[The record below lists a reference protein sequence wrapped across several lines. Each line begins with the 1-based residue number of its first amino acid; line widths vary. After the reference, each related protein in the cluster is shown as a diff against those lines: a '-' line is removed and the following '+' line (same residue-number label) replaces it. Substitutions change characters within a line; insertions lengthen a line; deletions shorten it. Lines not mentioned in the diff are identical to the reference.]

1 MSGSR
6 FLQTGTRRGLDV
18 VGAVLLLYAAYAA
31 WTHLWRPIGFFD
43 EGLLLTNTQMML
55 RGAVPYRDFYSNY
68 PPGIFLLIGAIWKVT
83 GMYAVV
89 LRVLALVI
97 HFSIAGIAGRLAGRL
112 AGRAFV
118 PLAAGVTQAFLSL
131 LLMAPYAFLVAAML
145 ALLACESILLALAR
159 PERGWSWAAA
169 GGVVGAISV
178 FRHDVFIYFSIGL
191 FLVAAGTWLGRHWRV
206 DAAAVRCGARF
217 GIGALVPMLCV
228 WGPTLALAGWHRV
241 TADLYFDQVR
251 YVMPGRV
258 LPFPRLLPDALSRPF
273 PAAVCFVLAGPVLA
287 MVAAWFLRRSNR
299 WRAALLIG
307 AAALAMIPQSVG
319 RSDLSHVIFGVVP
332 AVVVL
337 CGAVD
342 ALVSAPRLWPL
353 PGALAVGTWL
363 LLLTAPAV
371 KPKAVLP
378 TAGRDNPVARARP
391 LPMIAMEERVDL
403 LAFIAEA
410 TSPGEPIYIGRISH
424 QRVMANEIDLYYL
437 ADRPGATR
445 RTQFDPNMVT
455 REPVQREMINDLERT
470 RPRVAVLS
478 ECCDWIEPN
487 ASRHDGA
494 SVLDGYLAE
503 KYELARTFGPYRVL
517 VRRAG
522 L

>member
-1 MSGSR
+1 MTGTR
-6 FLQTGTRRGLDV
+6 LLQTGVRRGFDV
-18 VGAVLLLYAAYAA
+18 VGVLLLLYAAYAA
-31 WTHLWRPIGFFD
+31 WTHLWRPIGFYD
-43 EGLLLTNTQMML
+43 EGLLLAHTQMML

-89 LRVLALVI
+89 LRALALLV
-97 HFSIAGIAGRLAGRL
+97 HLAIAALAGRLAGRV

-118 PLAAGVTQAFLSL
+118 PLAAGVAQAFLSL
-131 LLMAPYAFLVAAML
+131 LLMAPYGYLVAVAL
-145 ALLACESILLALAR
+145 ALTACELILLALAR
-159 PERGWSWAAA
+159 PHLAWLWLAA
-169 GGVVGAISV
+169 GGVAGAISV

-191 FLVAAGTWLGRHWRV
+191 GLMALGTWVGRHWRV
-206 DAAAVRCGARF
+206 DAAAVRCGACF
-217 GIGALVPMLCV
+217 GIGALVPIV
-228 WGPTLALAGWHRV
+228 AIWGPTFALAGWQRV

-251 YVMPGRV
+251 YVLPARV
-258 LPFPRLLPDALSRPF
+258 LPFPKLLPDFLSRPF
-273 PAAVCFVLAGPVLA
+273 PAAVCLVMAGPVLA
-287 MVAAWFLRRSNR
+287 VAATWCLRRSIR
-299 WRAALLIG
+299 WRAVVLVG

-332 AVVVL
+332 VVVML

-342 ALVSAPRLWPL
+342 ALTATRRLWPL
-353 PGALAVGTWL
+353 PGALAIGIWL
-363 LLLTAPAV
+363 LLLTTPAV
-371 KPKAVLP
+371 KPNDLIP
-378 TAGRDNPVARARP
+378 TAGHENPVARARP
-391 LPMIAMEERVDL
+391 LPMIAMRERGDL
-403 LAFIAEA
+403 LAFIAES
-410 TSPGEPIYIGRISH
+410 TVPGEPIYIGRISH
-424 QRVMANEIDLYYL
+424 RRVMANEIDLYYL

-445 RTQFDPNMVT
+445 RMQFDPNMVT
-455 REPVQREMINDLERT
+455 REPVQREMISDLERT

-503 KYELARTFGPYRVL
+503 KYELVQTFGPYRVL